1 MPLLIVQVV
10 IVVDSCALR
19 TPALIREDESRK
31 DLVNVGISFLVP
43 LNWLLHV
50 IKSILTKEVILP
62 NTMLN
67 SR

>member
-1 MPLLIVQVV
+1 MIVQVV

-31 DLVNVGISFLVP
+31 DLVNVGIFLVP
-43 LNWLLHV
+43 LNWLLHIV
-50 IKSILTKEVILP
+50 KSILLMQEVILP
-62 NTMLN
+62 NIVLN